1 MDVDALAHEA
11 AQLPVAEPHA
21 LLDRIVD
28 ALTSAAERGV
38 AAEWD
43 QEIARRIDDLDRA
56 VVESV
61 PWAEVQRRLHTRRAS
76 R

>member
-11 AQLPVAEPHA
+11 AQLPVAEQHA

-28 ALTSAAERGV
+28 ALTSAAERDV
-38 AAEWD
+38 AAAWD
-43 QEIARRIDDLDRA
+43 EEIARRIDDLDRGIA
-56 VVESV
+56 EPV
-61 PWAEVQRRLHTRRAS
+61 PWAEVQRRLHARRAS

>member
-11 AQLPVAEPHA
+11 AQLPVAEQHA

-28 ALTSAAERGV
+28 ALTSAAERDV
-38 AAEWD
+38 ASAWD
-43 QEIARRIDDLDRA
+43 DEVARRVDDLDRGGA
-56 VVESV
+56 EPV
-61 PWAEVQRRLHTRRAS
+61 PWADVKRRLHARRAT